1 MQLQED
7 MSSNEPGEENVK
19 TMPPSNTDSVDN
31 TNIGSSEKMV
41 ELVHSSKVKV
51 MTFGVKDFINV
62 DIKNLDEGTV
72 YHVEYQDNAY
82 GVEKLSDGKITIYEV
97 VD

>member
-1 MQLQED
+1 

-19 TMPPSNTDSVDN
+19 TIPPSNTGSVDN
-31 TNIGSSEKMV
+31 MNMDSSEKIA

-51 MTFGVKDFINV
+51 MTSGAKDFIDV
-62 DIKNLDEGTV
+62 DIENLDEGEV
-72 YHVEYQDNAY
+72 YHIEYQDNVY
-82 GVEKLSDGKITIYEV
+82 GVEKLSDGKITFYEV

>member
-1 MQLQED
+1 

-19 TMPPSNTDSVDN
+19 TMPPSNTDSVVN
-31 TNIGSSEKMV
+31 TNNGSSEKMA

-51 MTFGVKDFINV
+51 MTSGAKDFIDV
-62 DIKNLDEGTV
+62 DITNLDEGTV
-72 YHVEYQDNAY
+72 YHIEYQDNAY